1 MKKILL
7 TLYMLLTFSYAEQIT
22 ILNGKV
28 KSFDVKNIPSKDI
41 VKFTIFEPYEGKNRT
56 FEGISLKNFALLYG
70 KNPSNINITA
80 IDYFASKFDSKDIN
94 NEKWIFV
101 FKQDGKYLTPKEK
114 GPARIIDKT
123 FQLKD
128 KKLTVFDQW
137 VWMIEEV
144 EFK

>member
-7 TLYMLLTFSYAEQIT
+7 SLCLLFTLSYGQTIT
-22 ILNGKV
+22 VKNGKV
-28 KSFDVKNIPSKDI
+28 KSLDVKNIPTKDI
-41 VKFTIFEPYEGKNRT
+41 VKFSIFEPYEGKNRT
-56 FEGISLKNFALLYG
+56 FEGISLKNLATLYG
-70 KNPSNINITA
+70 KNPSKITITA
-80 IDYFASKFDSKDIN
+80 VDYFESKFDSKDIN

-128 KKLTVFDQW
+128 KKLTLFDQW

>member
-1 MKKILL
+1 MKKIVFILCL
-7 TLYMLLTFSYAEQIT
+7 MLTFSYAEKIT
-22 ILNGKV
+22 IINGKV
-28 KSFDVKNIPSKDI
+28 KSIDVKNIPAKYI
-41 VKFTIFEPYEGKNRT
+41 EKFTIFEPYESKNRT
-56 FEGISLKNFALLYG
+56 FEGISLKNFTTLYG
-70 KNPSNINITA
+70 NNPSKINITA
-80 IDYFASKFDSKDIN
+80 IDYFVSKFNVNDIN
-94 NEKWIFV
+94 NGKWIFV

-123 FQLKD
+123 FQLQD

>member
-7 TLYMLLTFSYAEQIT
+7 SLCLLLTLSYGETIT
-22 ILNGKV
+22 IKNGKV
-28 KSFDVKNIPSKDI
+28 KSLDIHNIPTKDI
-41 VKFTIFEPYEGKNRT
+41 VKFSIFEPYEGKNRT
-56 FEGISLKNFALLYG
+56 FEGISLKNFATLYG
-70 KNPSNINITA
+70 KNPSKITITA
-80 IDYFASKFDSKDIN
+80 IDYFESKFDSKDIN

-101 FKQDGKYLTPKEK
+101 FKQDGKYITPKEK

-128 KKLTVFDQW
+128 KKLTLFDQW